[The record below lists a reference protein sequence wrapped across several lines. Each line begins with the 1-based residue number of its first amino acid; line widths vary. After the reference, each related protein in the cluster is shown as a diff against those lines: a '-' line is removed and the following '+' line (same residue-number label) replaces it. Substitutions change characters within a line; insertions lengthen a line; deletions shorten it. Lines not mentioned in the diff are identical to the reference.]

1 MPHSNQVAFHE
12 LGNAFIA
19 RGVIQQQELHQRR
32 EDVAAPLQRLV
43 PEPRKAM
50 RTSDLPFLC
59 VGWELFFVVVVVSLF
74 VFVCV
79 CVLLVAGNQ
88 KRPDTRVVHCAMAL
102 PTTPAPVIPKCEVG
116 CKVTQ

>member
-12 LGNAFIA
+12 LGNAGIA

-59 VGWELFFVVVVVSLF
+59 VGWVLFFVVVVVSLF
-74 VFVCV
+74 VCV
-79 CVLLVAGNQ
+79 CVFCLLR
-88 KRPDTRVVHCAMAL
+88 KTRKDLTLVWF
-102 PTTPAPVIPKCEVG
+102 APVIPKL
-116 CKVTQ
+116 KLAAR